1 MRLFQ
6 RISSQGTRSGITE
19 TLKEVIK
26 DLVHGAKKVGV
37 FTKKAIEIFLKF
49 YSLFGLDTGK
59 EQQFKEFES
68 FI

>member
-1 MRLFQ
+1 M
-6 RISSQGTRSGITE
+6 SSQGTRSGIAE

-26 DLVHGAKKVGV
+26 DLVHGTKEIGV
-37 FTKKAIEIFLKF
+37 LTKKAIKIFLKF

-59 EQQFKEFES
+59 KQQFKEFES